1 MSDDRRTTSSDVD
14 ELMLNARLR
23 DELEPFFDESVDIIN
38 SHVLSTP
45 SENEYLASILA
56 WERAPVLPISQWFEP
71 ELRLPHPDTLD
82 DRQLHELL
90 WRTIHQLYDKRI
102 VLAFTDHLSDRELYC
117 LLIRDILP
125 SPEKK
130 VEGAANVLQWHCLD
144 VADEPEIWLRYYAS
158 SEERAA
164 WAIETGDIPPPAA
177 IPPYPRL
184 MPGQA

>member
-1 MSDDRRTTSSDVD
+1 MSDDRHATSSDVD

-23 DELEPFFDESVDIIN
+23 DELEPFFDETVDLLN
-38 SHVLSTP
+38 SRMLSTP
-45 SENEYLASILA
+45 SENEYLASMLA
-56 WERAPVLPISQWFEP
+56 WERAPVLPISRWFEP

-82 DRQLHELL
+82 DRQLRQLL
-90 WRTIHQLYDKRI
+90 WDTIHQLYEKQI
-102 VLAFTDHLSDRELYC
+102 VLALTDHLSDHELYC

-130 VEGAANVLQWHCLD
+130 VEFRTHLLQWHCLD
-144 VADEPEIWLRYYAS
+144 VADEPETWLRYYAS
-158 SEERAA
+158 EEERAA
-164 WAIETGDIPPPAA
+164 WAAETGETPPPAA